1 MAGLLICLLTH
12 FMIPMRKESYP
23 LINYLVA
30 YVFYFCQLNN
40 CILLFSEFGKE
51 YREDCII

>member
-23 LINYLVA
+23 FIHYLVA

-40 CILLFSEFGKE
+40 CILLFPEFGKE
-51 YREDCII
+51 YREYCII